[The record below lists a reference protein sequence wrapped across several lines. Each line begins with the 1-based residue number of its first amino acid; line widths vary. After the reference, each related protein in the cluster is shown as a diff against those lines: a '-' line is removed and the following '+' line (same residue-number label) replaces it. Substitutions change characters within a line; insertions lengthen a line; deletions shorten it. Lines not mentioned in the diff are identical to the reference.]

1 MRSLCKLAEA
11 AAIVYLTIA
20 PLDLGANWV
29 IVDGSILSWVVLTRL
44 LQLPGLSGSAAS
56 RQVEFE
62 CEFLGAKYA

>member
-11 AAIVYLTIA
+11 ATIVYLTIA
-20 PLDLGANWV
+20 PLDLWANWV

-44 LQLPGLSGSAAS
+44 LQLPGQSVSAAS
-56 RQVEFE
+56 QVEFE